1 MSCNAIW
8 TAGFIRRPIGA
19 DVEQQLTLRIGL
31 RDSATFAN
39 FLAGDNA
46 APLYLLQQGS
56 EPFVYLWGGLGSGR
70 SHLLQAACHAETARG
85 GSAVYLALTA
95 LAGAGVELLDGL
107 EQMSLV
113 CLDDVQVVAGDEV
126 WEEGLFHLYNRVRDA
141 GGRLLAVADASP
153 LAIGVQ
159 LADLR
164 SRLSW
169 GPVFQ
174 LQPLDDAGK
183 LEALQLR
190 ARARGMELSEEV
202 GAYLLRRCPRDMHAL
217 FALLERLDQA
227 SLTAQRRLTI
237 PFVRELIS

>member
-1 MSCNAIW
+1 M
-8 TAGFIRRPIGA
+8 
-19 DVEQQLTLRIGL
+19 TLRVGL

-46 APLYLLQQGS
+46 AALHLLQQGG
-56 EPFVYLWGGLGSGR
+56 EPFVYLWGGQGSGR
-70 SHLLQAACHAETARG
+70 THLLQAACHAESAHG
-85 GSAVYLALTA
+85 GSPAYLPLAA
-95 LAGAGVELLDGL
+95 LARAGTAVLDGL

-113 CLDDVQVVAGDEV
+113 CLDDLQAVAGQGA

-141 GGRLLAVADASP
+141 GGRLLAAADAGP
-153 LAIGVQ
+153 AVLGVQ

-174 LQPLDDAGK
+174 LQSLDDAGK
-183 LEALQLR
+183 LAALQLR
-190 ARARGMELSEEV
+190 ARARGMELGAEV

-217 FALLERLDQA
+217 FELLERLDQA
-227 SLTAQRRLTI
+227 SLAAQRRLTI
-237 PFVRELIS
+237 PFVRELIN

>member
-1 MSCNAIW
+1 MPTSTTW
-8 TAGFIRRPIGA
+8 TAGSIRRPTGA

-39 FLAGDNA
+39 FLAGENA
-46 APLYLLQQGS
+46 APLHLLQQES
-56 EPFVYLWGGLGSGR
+56 EPFVYLWGGVGSGR
-70 SHLLQAACHAETARG
+70 SHLLQAACHAETSRG
-85 GSAVYLALTA
+85 DRPAYLP
-95 LAGAGVELLDGL
+95 LAELAKAGVDLLDGL

-113 CLDDVQVVAGDEV
+113 CLDDLQAVAGDRA

-141 GGRLLAVADASP
+141 GGRLLAAADASP
-153 LAIGVQ
+153 AALGVG

-164 SRLSW
+164 SRLGW

-174 LQPLDDAGK
+174 LQSLDDAGK
-183 LEALQLR
+183 LAALQLR

-202 GAYLLRRCPRDMHAL
+202 GAYLLRHCPRDMHAL
-217 FALLERLDQA
+217 FELLERLDQA

-237 PFVRELIS
+237 PFVRDLIR